1 MINLLS
7 ILTVKKGCPPFV
19 NHHLV
24 TLLARGGHFSVS
36 QSTIRGEEEEKD
48 EEGVKFM
55 RRPKRH
61 IFFLISELTVKLVEL
76 ILKAD
81 VQCEPYDQ

>member
-1 MINLLS
+1 MSSFCKLS
-7 ILTVKKGCPPFV
+7 SGNPTR
-19 NHHLV
+19 
-24 TLLARGGHFSVS
+24 ARRPFSVS
-36 QSTIRGEEEEKD
+36 QSTIRGGEEEKD